1 MKKTGLTGYE
11 NELKKIERERAKIQD
26 LTKEYDFKAGA
37 CERLSNVE
45 TDAERET
52 ILNDLKK
59 ERAERDAIRQENEKI
74 NIKIKCLQHNA
85 ILTFTR
91 EIIPIISEVLKPYYN
106 KPLGEKTRAKIRD
119 ELKARYNI
127 AFYFKDAREMVFVFL
142 NDAGY
147 SYGASISVY
156 ASYTTPFLT
165 DNKINDLSTVN
176 IHTYKRPYI
185 ENVDKH
191 VKALYKAYDDAKKA
205 YDDFCIKAG
214 IYTGLSVDGLKDIDK
229 YNPKFNGII

>member
-1 MKKTGLTGYE
+1 MKKTYLTGYF

-26 LTKEYDFKAGA
+26 LTKEYDFKSDAR
-37 CERLSNVE
+37 ERLRNAK

-59 ERAERDAIRQENEKI
+59 ESAERDEIRQANEKI

-91 EIIPIISEVLKPYYN
+91 EIIPIVSDVLKPYYN

-119 ELKARYNI
+119 EMKARYNI
-127 AFYFKDAREMVFVFL
+127 AFYFQDAREMVFVFL

-156 ASYTTPFLT
+156 ASHNTPFLT
-165 DNKINDLSTVN
+165 DNKINDLSGVQ
-176 IHTYKRPYI
+176 IVTYRRPYI
-185 ENVDKH
+185 DDVNKH
-191 VKALYKAYDDAKKA
+191 VNDLYKAYDNAQKA
-205 YDDFCIKAG
+205 YNDFCIKAG
-214 IYTGLSVDGLKDIDK
+214 IYTALTVDGLKDIDK
-229 YNPKFNGII
+229 YNPKFYGII